1 MPPMSE
7 KNEAPAVCRDDT
19 MQDDGVGGDSYV
31 AGSAILGMVGCSRGG
46 NVFQT
51 ASS

>member
-1 MPPMSE
+1 MSPMPE

-31 AGSAILGMVGCSRGG
+31 AGAAILGMVGCSRGG